1 MRHYRTRSVVA
12 WEQDRIQRASEPH
25 PDAEKIKG
33 DVTTTGLGVHLRWE
47 YPEPGSPPK
56 PGEPP
61 STPSR
66 PSRFSHPRSSLMTPL
81 AEASSR
87 LSIASTLCST
97 TDDEDMVDSR
107 PQTPDDEEPN
117 YPQPRVHT
125 SFESPCPR
133 RLQRNSGRISSGFPW
148 AKFANKSDDLLP
160 MPIDTKRVEHD
171 LRIGA
176 EQLKKLNELKKA
188 REEQWEQAAE
198 AGLFDDLETSDDE
211 TEDTRSEYID
221 DARVEAELF
230 PTSQTQESM
239 MASSSRSLLGR
250 TDTIR
255 CSGDEPPS
263 KLRPTLP
270 EPLLP
275 YFRTETHSSFAL
287 SSSTCMTSTMSTIA
301 TNPTYSSIS
310 SSSTASTSSPNSR
323 RFVRR
328 YQENGVWKTAGT
340 FKDLPALAHL
350 ESVDPMRNLEASLP
364 PISPR
369 TPLRTRSKGKSR
381 LEAWRVDQSPFTPTR
396 TRPRSTSDAA
406 TREPG
411 TPNPRLRAAPRHSF

>member
-1 MRHYRTRSVVA
+1 MVA

-61 STPSR
+61 CTPSR
-66 PSRFSHPRSSLMTPL
+66 PSRSSHPRSSLMTPL

-107 PQTPDDEEPN
+107 PQTPVDEEPN
-117 YPQPRVHT
+117 YPHPRVHT

-133 RLQRNSGRISSGFPW
+133 RLQRNSGRMSSGFPW
-148 AKFANKSDDLLP
+148 AKYTNKLDDSLP
-160 MPIDTKRVEHD
+160 TLVDSKRVEHD
-171 LRIGA
+171 LRISA
-176 EQLKKLNELKKA
+176 EQLRKLNELKKA
-188 REEQWEQAAE
+188 REQQWEQAAE

-230 PTSQTQESM
+230 PTSQTQEFM
-239 MASSSRSLLGR
+239 VASSSRGLLGR

-275 YFRTETHSSFAL
+275 YFRTETNSSFA
-287 SSSTCMTSTMSTIA
+287 STSSTSLTGTISTIA

-310 SSSTASTSSPNSR
+310 SSSASSPSSR

-350 ESVDPMRNLEASLP
+350 ESVDPMRNLESSSQP
-364 PISPR
+364 RSPR
-369 TPLRTRSKGKSR
+369 TPSRTQSKGKSR
-381 LEAWRVDQSPFTPTR
+381 LEALRIERDSPFSSPR
-396 TRPRSTSDAA
+396 TRPRTTSDA
-406 TREPG
+406 TMRESG